1 MKTKIHKYKLNAGS
15 LIWREF
21 DGWKFIPKKNKNKTD
36 MDEKECILIQEFIK
50 EILRDILS
58 SLNRN
63 NPFSS
68 DFNDK
73 LFQKTIKRLF
83 KPYRAKLIKHKY
95 EGKLPGRVVNV
106 LTESEMEDINTRLYS
121 LNFIWAERI
130 IHDKKGLD
138 MVADELSYML
148 RSTDKENEYKFEAYG
163 VYYEAHGPKSIK
175 EKEKI
180 ITIE

>member
-1 MKTKIHKYKLNAGS
+1 MKTKTHKYKLNAGT
-15 LIWREF
+15 LIWCEYK
-21 DGWKFIPKKNKNKTD
+21 DWKFIPKKNKNKTD
-36 MDEKECILIQEFIK
+36 MDEEECLLIQNFIK

-58 SLNRN
+58 TLNKK

-83 KPYRAKLIKHKY
+83 KPYRARLIKHKY

-121 LNFIWAERI
+121 LNFIWAERV

-138 MVADELSYML
+138 MKADELSYML
-148 RSTDKENEYKFEAYG
+148 RSTDKENEYKLEAYG
-163 VYYEAHGPKSIK
+163 VYYGAHGPKSIK

-180 ITIE
+180 IAI